1 MRMLNSSVS
10 DEVEVE
16 VNQIDQSN
24 INRFSN
30 LNVQYEE
37 LELKLKTKKD
47 ELDYLSELE
56 TDLMMLDDEEL
67 VMYKLETSL
76 VHMTASKANEYNE
89 RNQIK
94 LSEIVKSLEI
104 KLEKCDEEMKELKKI
119 LYEKFGN
126 TINLERN
133 DPL

>member
-1 MRMLNSSVS
+1 M
-10 DEVEVE
+10 EVT
-16 VNQIDQSN
+16 QADQAN

-37 LELKLKTKKD
+37 LEAKVQAKKD

-56 TDLMMLDDEEL
+56 TDLMMLDDDEL

-76 VHMTASKANEYNE
+76 VHMTSAKATELNE
-89 RNQIK
+89 RNQKK
-94 LSEIVKSLEI
+94 LSETVNRLQAD
-104 KLEKCDEEMKELKKI
+104 LEKCDEEMNQLKKT
-119 LYEKFGN
+119 LYQKFGN

-133 DPL
+133 DPA

>member
-1 MRMLNSSVS
+1 MRMLHSSAA
-10 DEVEVE
+10 DEPEVE
-16 VNQIDQSN
+16 VNQADQAN

-37 LELKLKTKKD
+37 LEAKLQAKKD

-56 TDLMMLDDEEL
+56 TDLMMLDDDEL

-76 VHMTASKANEYNE
+76 VHMTPAKATELNE
-89 RNQIK
+89 RNQKK
-94 LSEIVKSLEI
+94 LSDTVDRLQAD
-104 KLEKCDEEMKELKKI
+104 LEKCDEEMSQLKKL
-119 LYEKFGN
+119 LYKKFGN

-133 DPL
+133 EPA